1 MDLLKQRDANPS
13 GRLTFPWEANFVV
26 YYQDKLMQGGFI
38 CHSAWQEISFSTV
51 AEMLDTIRNRTLNM
65 ALQIKDELG
74 TSYTNLRNIEPG
86 ETATKIQ
93 SIIFQNTGGN
103 TTVAF
108 GQANVDASQHQTVI
122 AVGDRQ
128 ALDKALT
135 GAGLEKQD
143 LDTLTD
149 AIDSDG
155 NKPGNKVHEW
165 IKKNASK
172 VLSGGVKV
180 GTHIGQEILT
190 AWIKAHYGL

>member
-1 MDLLKQRDANPS
+1 
-13 GRLTFPWEANFVV
+13 
-26 YYQDKLMQGGFI
+26 
-38 CHSAWQEISFSTV
+38 
-51 AEMLDTIRNRTLNM
+51 M

-74 TSYTNLRNIEPG
+74 TSYANLRNLQSDGI
-86 ETATKIQ
+86 ATKIQ
-93 SIIFQNTGGN
+93 SIIFQNTGGH

-128 ALDKALT
+128 ALDRALT
-135 GAGLEKQD
+135 GAGLETQD
-143 LDTLTD
+143 LNTLTQ
-149 AIDSDG
+149 AIQNDG

-165 IKKNASK
+165 IRTNASK

-190 AWIKAHYGL
+190 AWIKAHYGI

>member
-1 MDLLKQRDANPS
+1 
-13 GRLTFPWEANFVV
+13 
-26 YYQDKLMQGGFI
+26 
-38 CHSAWQEISFSTV
+38 
-51 AEMLDTIRNRTLNM
+51 M

-74 TSYTNLRNIEPG
+74 TSYISLSKLEPG
-86 ETATKIQ
+86 ETTTKIQ

-122 AVGDRQ
+122 TVGDRH

-135 GAGLEKQD
+135 SAGLEKQD

-149 AIDSDG
+149 AIDADG
-155 NKPGNKVHEW
+155 DKPGNKVNEC
-165 IKKNASK
+165 IRTNASK

-190 AWIKAHYGL
+190 AWIKAHCGM